1 MASSDGFC
9 TQEVSI
15 IISAVSAVLFI
26 TSELLGSRD
35 NKSNKI
41 TSVVQLISAGFL
53 WGYRKFLQC
62 CCCQKAPP
70 EPIPPEEDV
79 ASVVSRNV
87 TIRLPKWRDSAR
99 PLLQQSS
106 SWRRRQTAG
115 VGVSHTIEPPT
126 PVTPVTAHDEQFTI
140 TITRRPSAQHNP
152 NHRPSEIRVKV
163 DE

>member
-26 TSELLGSRD
+26 TSELLGSR
-35 NKSNKI
+35 NEKGNKI
-41 TSVVQLISAGFL
+41 TSVVQLVSAGFL
-53 WGYRKFLQC
+53 WVYRKFLQC
-62 CCCQKAPP
+62 CCCRKPLP
-70 EPIPPEEDV
+70 EPVPPEEDV

-87 TIRLPKWRDSAR
+87 TIRLPKWRNRDDPR

-106 SWRRRQTAG
+106 SWRRRQVTG
-115 VGVSHTIEPPT
+115 ITNPTVEPPT
-126 PVTPVTAHDEQFTI
+126 PVSPNDEQFTI
-140 TITRRPSAQHNP
+140 TITRRPSIQHNP
-152 NHRPSEIRVKV
+152 DHRPSQIRIKV